1 MSVTRTPSGR
11 AAPPGVG
18 APGVGAPGGRD
29 GAGETRGTAHAR
41 WLIALAALALAA
53 VLLTWV
59 GSGVAISE
67 VARFLA
73 FEALW
78 VVLPGCLL
86 YLLLSPV
93 PGGRLRTLAIGWPLG
108 YAVVVAAFALTADLS
123 IRWAFTL
130 LPPAAVVLFGG
141 ALFLM
146 PSRRGRIAA
155 LLAGE
160 TDPAREGDLAH
171 EQDPAREG
179 APTRSAHTSARTP
192 PAFGLVAVAATAAV
206 LLLSFTFFASYPL
219 PRNSRSVEYSEDNV
233 FDITLAGEARHHWP
247 VSESWI
253 AGEPLHYYKG
263 VFIDAAAVNQVM
275 GVSLATLFLRLLPSM
290 MFLIAALQLW
300 ALGGTLGRGRWVGPL
315 ASALLLMTQ
324 DINLDP
330 TRTQILQINPFTQF
344 PLSPSFALGVPFFL
358 GGLLLVQATDWKRPW
373 GAATLGLLALV
384 GILTAGLGAAKAFG
398 VVDFVGGVG
407 LYWLWQLAR
416 GQLGNIR
423 AALAHPLTWCIA
435 VAGIVVIAVYFLLLA
450 GGGAATMSVDPLAF
464 LTQSNTLENATKAA
478 KHWVGSSLYWLPL
491 LFGAAALA
499 VLALAPLLGAVWA
512 VWQERGAN
520 ERTALL
526 LATFAVGI
534 GCYVLLGAPGGVEGV
549 FFVYGYIAL
558 LPVAAL
564 GLIELW
570 QRTPTA
576 VRAMLIRSCAA
587 VLAIGLLAATLSASL
602 PFTGTTRDAWLV
614 AAYAG
619 TAVAAALAV
628 RRLQPRYRAIFSAR
642 STCLVACCLP
652 LLTTLALVK
661 PLTLTGSG
669 AWKTLVG
676 KPIAAAD
683 TGVEYG
689 MTAQLYHGLL
699 WVRAHTT
706 PCDVLAVN
714 NHYDNAK
721 HEESVYFYYSAFT
734 ERRVFLESWR
744 YTAGGQT
751 GGLPYPWRY
760 QLNER
765 AVTHGE
771 PQALR
776 ELARIGV
783 KYVLVDKTH
792 AGGASEPASVSTLV
806 YASPVLDVYR
816 LHPVGPPRGC
826 AAIA

>member
-1 MSVTRTPSGR
+1 VSVF
-11 AAPPGVG
+11 A
-18 APGVGAPGGRD
+18 
-29 GAGETRGTAHAR
+29 
-41 WLIALAALALAA
+41 ALAAAAL
-53 VLLTWV
+53 LLTWL
-59 GSGVAISE
+59 GSGVAVSE
-67 VARFLA
+67 VARFVA

-86 YLLLSPV
+86 YLLLSPA
-93 PGGRLRTLAIGWPLG
+93 PGGWLRTLAIGWPLG
-108 YAVVVAAFALTADLS
+108 YAIEVGAFALSADLG

-130 LPPAAVVLFGG
+130 LPPAALALLGG
-141 ALFLM
+141 ALFLT
-146 PSRRGRIAA
+146 PSRRGRFAA
-155 LLAGE
+155 LLGGGRAQRTGH
-160 TDPAREGDLAH
+160 DLAN
-171 EQDPAREG
+171 DG
-179 APTRSAHTSARTP
+179 SGVGP
-192 PAFGLVAVAATAAV
+192 PAPALSAFRLVAVASTAAV

-219 PRNSRSVEYSEDNV
+219 PRNARSVEYSEDNV

-247 VSESWI
+247 ISESWI

-275 GVSLATLFLRLLPSM
+275 GVSLATLFLRLLPST

-300 ALGGTLGRGRWVGPL
+300 ALGDTLGASRWAGPL
-315 ASALLLMTQ
+315 AAALLMMTQ

-330 TRTQILQINPFTQF
+330 TRSQILQINPFTQF

-358 GGLLLVQATDWKRPW
+358 GGLLLVQMTDWKKVRD
-373 GAATLGLLALV
+373 GAALGLLVLV

-398 VVDFVGGVG
+398 VVDFVGGLG
-407 LYWLWQLAR
+407 LYWLWQVLRDGVQAGGVQAGGVPVAGQEPEQAQEQGR
-416 GQLGNIR
+416 GRRQ
-423 AALAHPLTWCIA
+423 AAIADGDPGLLRQVILNPLTWCTAIA
-435 VAGIVVIAVYFLLLA
+435 GVVVIAVYFLLLA

-478 KHWVGSSLYWLPL
+478 KHLVGSSLYWLPL

-499 VLALAPLLGAVWA
+499 VLALAPLLGAGWA
-512 VWQERGAN
+512 IWQERGAN

-526 LATFAVGI
+526 LATFIVGI

-558 LPVAAL
+558 LPVAAM
-564 GLIELW
+564 GLIGLW
-570 QRTPTA
+570 QRTPAPIRRT
-576 VRAMLIRSCAA
+576 LLRSCLA
-587 VLAIGLLAATLSASL
+587 VLAVGLLAATLSASL
-602 PFTGTTRDAWLV
+602 PLKGTARDAWL
-614 AAYAG
+614 ALAYVG
-619 TAVAAALAV
+619 TAAAAAWAV
-628 RRLQPRYRAIFSAR
+628 RGLLPRYRTIFSAR
-642 STCLVACCLP
+642 PVRLVACCLP
-652 LLTTLALVK
+652 LLTALALVK

-676 KPIAAAD
+676 KPIAEAD

-699 WVRAHTT
+699 WVRAHTS

-714 NHYDNAK
+714 NHYDNAM
-721 HEESVYFYYSAFT
+721 HQESVYFYYSAFT

-751 GGLPYPWRY
+751 GGLPYPWRLR
-760 QLNER
+760 LNER
-765 AVTHGE
+765 AVAQGE
-771 PQALR
+771 PAALR

-783 KYVLVDKTH
+783 KYVLIDRTH
-792 AGGASEPASVSTLV
+792 AGGASELASVSTLV
-806 YASPVLDVYR
+806 YSSPALDVYR
-816 LHPVGPPRGC
+816 LRAAGAPQKC